1 MLIPVVLVL
10 VCTTGMPTLFPSCT
24 IPLYPSPALT
34 LPIPL
39 PSSLSLHLS
48 LSSPSS
54 PSSLSSGAWVRA
66 EPAAGVVDVG
76 HTVTLSLHASVA
88 VPETSVHRVLVEQ
101 GGLLDLILVV
111 SVEGGGDQFISCS
124 ASYVPSCWGLK

>member
-1 MLIPVVLVL
+1 MHYWNAYAIPVLY
-10 VCTTGMPTLFPSCT
+10 
-24 IPLYPSPALT
+24 YPSPSLSCS
-34 LPIPL
+34 
-39 PSSLSLHLS
+39 PSPTSFFSVSPSLSLFS
-48 LSSPSS
+48 LF
-54 PSSLSSGAWVRA
+54 SLFPLSGAWVRA
-66 EPAAGVVDVG
+66 EPASGVVDVG